1 MRISFV
7 FDRKGKEPVMQDGAP
22 MAFPVSKWWA
32 FVRDDSG
39 RWELHLLATM
49 FATTEDFKF
58 QQYQGVFAI
67 GRGHR
72 GLWAH
77 ITIGRKIWRIG
88 HA

>member
-7 FDRKGKEPVMQDGAP
+7 FDRKGKEPVMKDDALL
-22 MAFPVSKWWA
+22 AFPVSKWWV
-32 FVRDDSG
+32 FVRDGNG

-49 FATTEDFKF
+49 FATTEDLKF

-67 GRGHR
+67 GRGR

-77 ITIGRKIWRIG
+77 VSIGRKIWRIG
-88 HA
+88 DA